1 MSDCLV
7 CCRMVALEP
16 ISHGDIPEQGEKP
29 NFLRVRTVP
38 WPVPAGEGDVK
49 FEFIPA
55 VSGNSIRGMTRRK
68 FVGRVLRVLG
78 YSSRTNPLDAEKAYF
93 LLAGGTLQGSRG
105 GVSGREYAE
114 VLQAMP
120 FLELLGGSYKG
131 VFFPGALQVGWA
143 WPVTKETREF
153 LKAFSPFGYELD
165 HPEPGVRVPPASA
178 LKRDAEALGH
188 VYRFTR
194 TSVAGE
200 NDEQSKLFE
209 DLEKL
214 MAGGGKSSAAEQSK
228 RKDAPKGLR
237 DVLGRRDLKGVD
249 LALAIYEAVD
259 LGELEKLAAGFDT
272 ENGAEGKG
280 KPEDRVRA
288 AWKRIVAAIKGS
300 QMLYGTQAIPAGIML
315 HSRFGLAEASSE
327 QVLWAFHAFVET
339 FQGLGRLGG
348 MAGKGFGRVAV
359 DCRFADGRPFPD
371 HSLGAKWWEW
381 LEQEQNA
388 SAVKDALNKLD
399 SLAKRAQELGELRRQ
414 VVDAGKL
421 LEGKDPQAPK
431 RKRGGGRRG
440 SP

>member
-1 MSDCLV
+1 MSDRLV

-16 ISHGDIPEQGEKP
+16 ISHGDIPEQGAEER
-29 NFLRVRTVP
+29 NFLQVRTVP
-38 WPVPAGEGDVK
+38 WPVPTGEEDVE
-49 FEFIPA
+49 FVFIPA

-68 FVGRVLRVLG
+68 FVGRILRVLG
-78 YSSRTNPLDAEKAYF
+78 YDSRTNPLDAEKAYF

-120 FLELLGGSYKG
+120 FLELLGGSYRG

-153 LKAFSPFGYELD
+153 LKAFSPFRHELD
-165 HPEPGVRVPPASA
+165 HPEPGVQVPPARA
-178 LKRDAEALGH
+178 LARGNAALEH

-194 TSVAGE
+194 ASVAGE
-200 NDEQSKLFE
+200 GDEQGKLLE
-209 DLEKL
+209 DLERL
-214 MAGGGKSSAAEQSK
+214 VGGSRQSGCN
-228 RKDAPKGLR
+228 RLR
-237 DVLGRRDLKGVD
+237 EVLGRTDLKGD
-249 LALAIYEAVD
+249 QLALAIASAVK
-259 LGELEKLAAGFDT
+259 LEELEGLAAGLDG
-272 ENGAEGKG
+272 ENGEGKG

-288 AWKRIVAAIKGS
+288 AWKKIVAAIKGS
-300 QMLYGTQAIPAGIML
+300 QALYGTQAIPAGIML
-315 HSRFGLAEASSE
+315 HSRFGLADVSSE

-359 DCRFADGRPFPD
+359 ECRFADGRPFAD

-381 LEQEQNA
+381 LETNA
-388 SAVKDALNKLD
+388 ETVKGALDKLDAL
-399 SLAKRAQELGELRRQ
+399 ARRAQELGELRRQ

-440 SP
+440 SS

>member
-16 ISHGDIPEQGEKP
+16 ISHGDIPEQGAEER
-29 NFLRVRTVP
+29 NFLQLRTVP
-38 WPVPAGEGDVK
+38 WPVPAGEEDVE
-49 FEFIPA
+49 FVFIPA

-68 FVGRVLRVLG
+68 FVGRILRVLG
-78 YSSRTNPLDAEKAYF
+78 YDSRTNPLDAEKAYF

-120 FLELLGGSYKG
+120 FLELLGGSYRG

-153 LKAFSPFGYELD
+153 LKAFSPFARELD
-165 HPEPGVRVPPASA
+165 HPEPGVQVPPARSLTKGRAA
-178 LKRDAEALGH
+178 LEH

-194 TSVAGE
+194 ASLAGE
-200 NDEQSKLFE
+200 GDEQSKLLE
-209 DLEKL
+209 DLERL
-214 MAGGGKSSAAEQSK
+214 VSSQ
-228 RKDAPKGLR
+228 LR
-237 DVLGRRDLKGVD
+237 EVLGRTDLKGD
-249 LALAIYEAVD
+249 QLALAIASAV
-259 LGELEKLAAGFDT
+259 EPEKLEGLAAGFDA
-272 ENGAEGKG
+272 ENGGKG

-288 AWKRIVAAIKGS
+288 AWKKIVAAIKGS
-300 QMLYGTQAIPAGIML
+300 QALYGTQAIPAGIML

-327 QVLWAFHAFVET
+327 QVVWAFHAFVET

-359 DCRFADGRPFPD
+359 ECRFADGRPFAD

-381 LEQEQNA
+381 LADNA
-388 SAVKDALNKLD
+388 SAVKDALGKLD
-399 SLAKRAQELGELRRQ
+399 SLARRAQELGELRRRA
-414 VVDAGKL
+414 VDAGKL
-421 LEGKDPQAPK
+421 LEGKDLQAPK
-431 RKRGGGRRG
+431 RRGGGRRG
-440 SP
+440 SS